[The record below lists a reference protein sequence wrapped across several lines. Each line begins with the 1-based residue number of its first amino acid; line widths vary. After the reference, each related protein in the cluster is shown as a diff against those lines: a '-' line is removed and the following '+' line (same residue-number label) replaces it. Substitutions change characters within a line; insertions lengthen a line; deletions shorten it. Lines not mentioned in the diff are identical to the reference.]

1 MQKKCDR
8 SVQQLRSP
16 VCACCECPLR
26 VSALA
31 YGSLRRL
38 ICLMTEPLRP
48 PARQRRTPPIVVA
61 LLLQVLGGALTV
73 GTAYLLATVGLM
85 LPPLGAAFTT
95 GVYAA
100 LLGRAA
106 RLDAW
111 WMVIQLCFAPL
122 VVLVSAAS
130 LPPGIW
136 IALFAVLLAV
146 YWSTFRTQVP
156 LYLSSTKVRQAL
168 VPLLPPGRFTFMDV
182 GSGVGGVLTDLS
194 AARGDGEYHGIESAP
209 FPWLVSWLRI
219 RIGGHRNCHA
229 HLGSL
234 WNQDLAP
241 YDVVFAYLSPV
252 PMAALWAK
260 VRREMRPG
268 TTFISNSFTVTAA
281 APDRVVAV
289 DDLHQ
294 SRLYIWTQR

>member
-1 MQKKCDR
+1 M
-8 SVQQLRSP
+8 
-16 VCACCECPLR
+16 
-26 VSALA
+26 
-31 YGSLRRL
+31 
-38 ICLMTEPLRP
+38 
-48 PARQRRTPPIVVA
+48 PPIVVA

-73 GTAYLLATVGLM
+73 GTAYLLAMVGLT
-85 LPPLGAAFTT
+85 LPPLGAAFMT

-100 LLGRAA
+100 MGAKAA
-106 RLDAW
+106 RLDTW
-111 WMVIQLCFAPL
+111 WMGIQLCFAPL

-130 LPPGIW
+130 LPPWIW
-136 IALFAVLLAV
+136 IAVFTALVAV

-156 LYLSSTKVRQAL
+156 LYLSSRRVRQAL
-168 VPLLPPGRFTFMDV
+168 VPLLPAGRFTFMDV

-209 FPWLVSWLRI
+209 VPWLVSWLRI
-219 RIGGHRNCHA
+219 RVGAHQNCHA
-229 HLGSL
+229 HFGSL

-268 TTFISNSFTVTAA
+268 TTFISNSFTVTAV
-281 APDRVVAV
+281 APDRIVSV

-294 SRLYIWTQR
+294 SRLFIWTQP